1 MTASRR
7 SSRDV
12 AAEITDLIIRKLE
25 EGVPPWSRPWR
36 CSGAGGRPLR
46 HCGTPYTGINTLYLW
61 ALGDAMGYRSRF
73 WMTYR
78 QAEALGAN
86 VRRGETGAISV
97 YYSSFKKTEEHP
109 ETGKEVEK
117 NIRFL
122 RHYVVFNA
130 DQIDALPA
138 YFYAPEEA
146 EIPVEPSTRQAAIDA
161 FFDAIPADV
170 RHGGNQAYFTPTFDH
185 IQMPS
190 RTSFRSMDLYASTR
204 CHETVHWSGHS
215 DRLARTF
222 GKRFGDKAY
231 AFEELVA
238 EIGAGLCCAD
248 LGLPN
253 VLHDSHASYVGHWLG
268 ILRGDK
274 TAIIHA
280 AAKAEQA
287 FAYLK
292 SFGSAAAE
300 GECHEDD
307 APAPALAA

>member
-1 MTASRR
+1 MPVSRR

-36 CSGAGGRPLR
+36 ISGGGGRPLR

-97 YYSSFKKTEEHP
+97 YYSSFKKLEEHP
-109 ETGKEVEK
+109 ETGKEVER

-122 RHYVVFNA
+122 RHYIVFNA

-138 YFYAPEEA
+138 YFYAPDEPQM
-146 EIPVEPSTRQAAIDA
+146 PVAPSLRQAAIDA
-161 FFDAIPADV
+161 FFAGIPADV
-170 RHGGNQAYFTPTFDH
+170 RHGGNQAYFTPTFDY
-185 IQMPS
+185 IQMPN

-204 CHETVHWSGHS
+204 CHEAAHASGAAHRL
-215 DRLARTF
+215 DRGFSTKWTKHALAM
-222 GKRFGDKAY
+222 
-231 AFEELVA
+231 EEATA
-238 EIGAGLCCAD
+238 ELTASFLLAD
-248 LGLPN
+248 LGIAHEPRP
-253 VLHDSHASYVGHWLG
+253 D
-268 ILRGDK
+268 
-274 TAIIHA
+274 HA
-280 AAKAEQA
+280 AYIASWLQLLKDEPRAIFTAASKAQ
-287 FAYLK
+287 
-292 SFGSAAAE
+292 AAADWM
-300 GECHEDD
+300 HTRQ
-307 APAPALAA
+307 P

>member
-1 MTASRR
+1 MSASRR

-25 EGVPPWSRPWR
+25 GGVPPWSRPWR

-61 ALGDAMGYRSRF
+61 AFGDAMGYRSRF

-109 ETGKEVEK
+109 QTGKEVEK

-138 YFYAPEEA
+138 YFYAPEEP
-146 EIPVEPSTRQAAIDA
+146 ETPVEPSTRQAAIDA

-238 EIGAGLCCAD
+238 LSG
-248 LGLPN
+248 
-253 VLHDSHASYVGHWLG
+253 
-268 ILRGDK
+268 
-274 TAIIHA
+274 
-280 AAKAEQA
+280 Q
-287 FAYLK
+287 
-292 SFGSAAAE
+292 SAPSAT
-300 GECHEDD
+300 
-307 APAPALAA
+307 LQ

>member
-231 AFEELVA
+231 AMEELVA
-238 EIGAGLCCAD
+238 LSG
-248 LGLPN
+248 
-253 VLHDSHASYVGHWLG
+253 
-268 ILRGDK
+268 
-274 TAIIHA
+274 
-280 AAKAEQA
+280 Q
-287 FAYLK
+287 
-292 SFGSAAAE
+292 SAP
-300 GECHEDD
+300 
-307 APAPALAA
+307 PATLQ

>member
-1 MTASRR
+1 MSASRR

-36 CSGAGGRPLR
+36 CTGAGGRPLR

-109 ETGKEVEK
+109 ETGREVEK

-138 YFYAPEEA
+138 YFYAPEEP
-146 EIPVEPSTRQAAIDA
+146 EVPVEPSTRQAAIDA

-204 CHETVHWSGHS
+204 CHETVHWSGHP

-253 VLHDSHASYVGHWLG
+253 LLHDSHASYVGHWLG

-287 FAYLK
+287 FTYLK
-292 SFGSAAAE
+292 SFSDAASDA
-300 GECHEDD
+300 
-307 APAPALAA
+307 APADPAVPALAA

>member
-1 MTASRR
+1 
-7 SSRDV
+7 
-12 AAEITDLIIRKLE
+12 
-25 EGVPPWSRPWR
+25 
-36 CSGAGGRPLR
+36 
-46 HCGTPYTGINTLYLW
+46 
-61 ALGDAMGYRSRF
+61 
-73 WMTYR
+73 
-78 QAEALGAN
+78 
-86 VRRGETGAISV
+86 
-97 YYSSFKKTEEHP
+97 
-109 ETGKEVEK
+109 
-117 NIRFL
+117 
-122 RHYVVFNA
+122 
-130 DQIDALPA
+130 
-138 YFYAPEEA
+138 
-146 EIPVEPSTRQAAIDA
+146 
-161 FFDAIPADV
+161 
-170 RHGGNQAYFTPTFDH
+170 
-185 IQMPS
+185 MPS

-231 AFEELVA
+231 ALVA

-253 VLHDSHASYVGHWLG
+253 VLHDRHASYVGHWLG